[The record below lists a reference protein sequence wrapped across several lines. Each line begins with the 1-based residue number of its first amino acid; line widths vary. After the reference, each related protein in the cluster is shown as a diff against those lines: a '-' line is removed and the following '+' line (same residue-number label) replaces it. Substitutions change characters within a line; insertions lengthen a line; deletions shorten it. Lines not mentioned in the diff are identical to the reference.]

1 MTQLLGIE
9 EQLGQLS
16 KNERIDFLRQKLK
29 HYQTPQG
36 CIDYIQECVYIP
48 MIGKGLQPFKLFPR
62 QIELVES
69 VVDFLFSKSTDM
81 YSLLGSRQ
89 CGKTTILTAVATWL
103 TTFFGSYP
111 IVVVHVDD
119 KRGARV
125 CGDFRTMCNNRPK
138 FMQMKRVK
146 NALTHQIFTN
156 GSSIMLQPTQ
166 KTSKAAD
173 TGRSI
178 TSAMLWIDEAAF
190 IDLEKLEEGLFPT
203 TSQSFQ
209 ACALSGI
216 PYGIILTTTP
226 NGRVGIGRKFYMYWS
241 HVMNKDTMFPGF
253 RLYWKDI
260 PIYDDAWYEK
270 QKAKLDYNTRKIN
283 QEYELVFYGAE
294 ASFFT
299 DADVEKIQQRAEVIK
314 QKTATPVSF
323 VLKEAVYVVDEYDE
337 IIPGHKY
344 LMGIDPSKALGKDNA
359 TIEVI
364 DYDSGTQ
371 VLEFAHNR
379 CEHGNFVE
387 LVDKLVSYI
396 FGQGGTCVLCIE
408 ENLGYA
414 IRSDLMRLR
423 PSLYRLI
430 IYRDTISADNA
441 KTKTA
446 RDITYDQCSYGINL
460 SGVSRPLL
468 IDQVY
473 KVSTRSLELVQSPDL
488 IMEIESLEQK
498 DDGRVEGV
506 PHDDRIFGIGIAWL
520 VRSKGRANVLRDL
533 LSSAEDF
540 IPSMKLEFQDPDHAE
555 EIRSEEQDEMA
566 KTLIMSDS
574 PRALVPTDDL
584 VLSEMHDAV
593 ASLVTMGP
601 MVSIMPNAFTSSSFA
616 DPNTLDRL
624 QEITTTMAR
633 SRQLVSQLTAS
644 KRSTKSINTNKP
656 AEHISSLTYT
666 GDEGSLG
673 DDGRS
678 DWCSEII

>member
-1 MTQLLGIE
+1 
-9 EQLGQLS
+9 
-16 KNERIDFLRQKLK
+16 
-29 HYQTPQG
+29 
-36 CIDYIQECVYIP
+36 
-48 MIGKGLQPFKLFPR
+48 
-62 QIELVES
+62 
-69 VVDFLFSKSTDM
+69 
-81 YSLLGSRQ
+81 
-89 CGKTTILTAVATWL
+89 
-103 TTFFGSYP
+103 
-111 IVVVHVDD
+111 
-119 KRGARV
+119 
-125 CGDFRTMCNNRPK
+125 
-138 FMQMKRVK
+138 
-146 NALTHQIFTN
+146 
-156 GSSIMLQPTQ
+156 
-166 KTSKAAD
+166 
-173 TGRSI
+173 
-178 TSAMLWIDEAAF
+178 
-190 IDLEKLEEGLFPT
+190 
-203 TSQSFQ
+203 
-209 ACALSGI
+209 
-216 PYGIILTTTP
+216 
-226 NGRVGIGRKFYMYWS
+226 
-241 HVMNKDTMFPGF
+241 
-253 RLYWKDI
+253 
-260 PIYDDAWYEK
+260 
-270 QKAKLDYNTRKIN
+270 
-283 QEYELVFYGAE
+283 VFYGAE